1 MHVKF
6 VITTKNA
13 LYKEHANL
21 CIIQICQNKQ
31 KIKDEYDNTKIVK
44 R

>member
-1 MHVKF
+1 MHVNF
-6 VITTKNA
+6 LITTKNA

-21 CIIQICQNKQ
+21 CIIQIYKNKQ
-31 KIKDEYDNTKIVK
+31 KIKDEYDNTEIVK